1 MIFAGPDKGGG
12 HFKALKNWEHR
23 SYKKFVIPTQVGIY
37 CHAVSDFHL
46 SPCRG
51 VPLCQGFV
59 VQAMDTRLRGYD
71 ERECGCDEE
80 RKCGILVPLILT
92 ALGGEWRVKRAEGWL
107 SVDSILFS
115 HPLSAMLTSPFISP
129 TKIYDFC
136 GAR

>member
-1 MIFAGPDKGGG
+1 MHNFFAGPDKGGG
-12 HFKALKNWEHR
+12 HFKALKNREHR

-71 ERECGCDEE
+71 ERECGYDERECGYDEE
-80 RKCGILVPLILT
+80 RLCGIFLC
-92 ALGGEWRVKRAEGWL
+92 
-107 SVDSILFS
+107 
-115 HPLSAMLTSPFISP
+115 H
-129 TKIYDFC
+129 
-136 GAR
+136 

>member
-51 VPLCQGFV
+51 
-59 VQAMDTRLRGYD
+59 AMDTRLRGYD
-71 ERECGCDEE
+71 ERECGCDKE

-92 ALGGEWRVKRAEGWL
+92 AIGGQWRAWRAKGWL
-107 SVDSILFS
+107 SSGQLLLFN
-115 HPLSAMLTSPFISP
+115 HHGI
-129 TKIYDFC
+129 C
-136 GAR
+136 HHG